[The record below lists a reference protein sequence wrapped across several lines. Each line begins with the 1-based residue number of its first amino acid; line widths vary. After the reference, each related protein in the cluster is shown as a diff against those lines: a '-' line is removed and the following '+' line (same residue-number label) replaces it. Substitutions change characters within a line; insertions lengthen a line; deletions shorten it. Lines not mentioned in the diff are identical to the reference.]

1 MYIMSFTKI
10 AAKLQGTQTDV
21 ICQWDKLSLS
31 SHWLVV
37 NCAHS
42 LLSYRVFHWGVQISR
57 PNTATDILCIH
68 IKLATTT
75 TTTCNLLVQTYCHVY
90 YTCTNWYSLHCLR
103 LCIAFQYSMHIFF
116 FLFYFLHRKDLQR
129 QLNIVKKWLH
139 EKKICRLSFQILILY
154 SLKKK
159 FLFFFLPKTDLQGL
173 LNIVKNDFIK
183 NRANQV
189 LLGSNI
195 RLRLTNCSRKMSFTK
210 GHIFFYF
217 TLNGEPLQLNKSILN
232 YMRREEDLSNE

>member
-1 MYIMSFTKI
+1 MWFVSEISYPSLHI
-10 AAKLQGTQTDV
+10 D
-21 ICQWDKLSLS
+21 QWLT
-31 SHWLVV
+31 
-37 NCAHS
+37 AHS

-68 IKLATTT
+68 IKLATT

-154 SLKKK
+154 SLKKRVSI
-159 FLFFFLPKTDLQGL
+159 FFFT
-173 LNIVKNDFIK
+173 
-183 NRANQV
+183 
-189 LLGSNI
+189 
-195 RLRLTNCSRKMSFTK
+195 
-210 GHIFFYF
+210 
-217 TLNGEPLQLNKSILN
+217 
-232 YMRREEDLSNE
+232 

>member
-1 MYIMSFTKI
+1 M
-10 AAKLQGTQTDV
+10 
-21 ICQWDKLSLS
+21 
-31 SHWLVV
+31 
-37 NCAHS
+37 
-42 LLSYRVFHWGVQISR
+42 
-57 PNTATDILCIH
+57 
-68 IKLATTT
+68 
-75 TTTCNLLVQTYCHVY
+75 VQTYCQLY

-116 FLFYFLHRKDLQR
+116 FLFYFLHRKDLQQ

-159 FLFFFLPKTDLQGL
+159 VSIFFLPKTDLQGL

-195 RLRLTNCSRKMSFTK
+195 RLRLTNYSRKMSFTK

-232 YMRREEDLSNE
+232 YMHREEDLSNE

>member
-1 MYIMSFTKI
+1 MYKLIQFTLFEIMYCIS
-10 AAKLQGTQTDV
+10 
-21 ICQWDKLSLS
+21 
-31 SHWLVV
+31 
-37 NCAHS
+37 
-42 LLSYRVFHWGVQISR
+42 VQY
-57 PNTATDILCIH
+57 A
-68 IKLATTT
+68 
-75 TTTCNLLVQTYCHVY
+75 Y
-90 YTCTNWYSLHCLR
+90 
-103 LCIAFQYSMHIFF
+103 FF

-159 FLFFFLPKTDLQGL
+159 VSIFFLPKTDLQGL

-195 RLRLTNCSRKMSFTK
+195 RLRLTNYSRKMSFTK

>member
-1 MYIMSFTKI
+1 MYKLIQFTLFEIMYCIS
-10 AAKLQGTQTDV
+10 
-21 ICQWDKLSLS
+21 
-31 SHWLVV
+31 
-37 NCAHS
+37 
-42 LLSYRVFHWGVQISR
+42 VQY
-57 PNTATDILCIH
+57 A
-68 IKLATTT
+68 
-75 TTTCNLLVQTYCHVY
+75 Y
-90 YTCTNWYSLHCLR
+90 
-103 LCIAFQYSMHIFF
+103 FF
-116 FLFYFLHRKDLQR
+116 SLFYFLHRKDLQR

-159 FLFFFLPKTDLQGL
+159 VSIFFLPKTDLQGL

-195 RLRLTNCSRKMSFTK
+195 RLRLTNYSRKMSFTK

>member
-1 MYIMSFTKI
+1 MYKLIQFTLFEIMYCIS
-10 AAKLQGTQTDV
+10 
-21 ICQWDKLSLS
+21 
-31 SHWLVV
+31 
-37 NCAHS
+37 
-42 LLSYRVFHWGVQISR
+42 VQY
-57 PNTATDILCIH
+57 A
-68 IKLATTT
+68 
-75 TTTCNLLVQTYCHVY
+75 Y
-90 YTCTNWYSLHCLR
+90 
-103 LCIAFQYSMHIFF
+103 FF
-116 FLFYFLHRKDLQR
+116 FLFYFLQRKDLQR

-159 FLFFFLPKTDLQGL
+159 VSIFFLPKTDLQGL

-232 YMRREEDLSNE
+232 YMHREEDLSNE

>member
-1 MYIMSFTKI
+1 MYKLIQFTLFEIMYCIS
-10 AAKLQGTQTDV
+10 
-21 ICQWDKLSLS
+21 
-31 SHWLVV
+31 
-37 NCAHS
+37 
-42 LLSYRVFHWGVQISR
+42 VQY
-57 PNTATDILCIH
+57 AY
-68 IKLATTT
+68 
-75 TTTCNLLVQTYCHVY
+75 V
-90 YTCTNWYSLHCLR
+90 
-103 LCIAFQYSMHIFF
+103 F

-159 FLFFFLPKTDLQGL
+159 VSIFFLPKTDLQGL

>member
-31 SHWLVV
+31 SHWSVV

-75 TTTCNLLVQTYCHVY
+75 TTCNLLVQAYCHVY

-116 FLFYFLHRKDLQR
+116 SFFIFY
-129 QLNIVKKWLH
+129 IG
-139 EKKICRLSFQILILY
+139 KIFNDNWILL
-154 SLKKK
+154 
-159 FLFFFLPKTDLQGL
+159 
-173 LNIVKNDFIK
+173 KNDFMK
-183 NRANQV
+183 KKYA
-189 LLGSNI
+189 
-195 RLRLTNCSRKMSFTK
+195 
-210 GHIFFYF
+210 
-217 TLNGEPLQLNKSILN
+217 
-232 YMRREEDLSNE
+232 D

>member
-1 MYIMSFTKI
+1 MLLLLLLVTYWYKHTAMYII
-10 AAKLQGTQTDV
+10 
-21 ICQWDKLSLS
+21 
-31 SHWLVV
+31 H
-37 NCAHS
+37 
-42 LLSYRVFHWGVQISR
+42 VQID
-57 PNTATDILCIH
+57 T
-68 IKLATTT
+68 
-75 TTTCNLLVQTYCHVY
+75 VY
-90 YTCTNWYSLHCLR
+90 IVWDYVLHFSTVC
-103 LCIAFQYSMHIFF
+103 IFF
-116 FLFYFLHRKDLQR
+116 FSFFIFYIGKIFNDNWILL
-129 QLNIVKKWLH
+129 KKWLH

-195 RLRLTNCSRKMSFTK
+195 RLRLTNYSRKMSFTK

-232 YMRREEDLSNE
+232 YMHREEDLSNE

>member
-1 MYIMSFTKI
+1 MLLLLLLLLVTYWYKHTAMYII
-10 AAKLQGTQTDV
+10 
-21 ICQWDKLSLS
+21 
-31 SHWLVV
+31 H
-37 NCAHS
+37 
-42 LLSYRVFHWGVQISR
+42 VQIDTVYVVWDYVLHFS
-57 PNTATDILCIH
+57 TVCI
-68 IKLATTT
+68 
-75 TTTCNLLVQTYCHVY
+75 
-90 YTCTNWYSLHCLR
+90 
-103 LCIAFQYSMHIFF
+103 FFF

-159 FLFFFLPKTDLQGL
+159 VSIFFFYLRQIFKDYSIL
-173 LNIVKNDFIK
+173 LKNYFIK

-195 RLRLTNCSRKMSFTK
+195 RLRLTNYSRKMSFTK

>member
-1 MYIMSFTKI
+1 MLLLLLLLVTYWYKHTAMYII
-10 AAKLQGTQTDV
+10 
-21 ICQWDKLSLS
+21 
-31 SHWLVV
+31 H
-37 NCAHS
+37 
-42 LLSYRVFHWGVQISR
+42 VQID
-57 PNTATDILCIH
+57 T
-68 IKLATTT
+68 
-75 TTTCNLLVQTYCHVY
+75 VY
-90 YTCTNWYSLHCLR
+90 IVWDYVLHFSTVC
-103 LCIAFQYSMHIFF
+103 IFF

-159 FLFFFLPKTDLQGL
+159 VSIFFLPKTDLQGL

-232 YMRREEDLSNE
+232 YMHREEDLSNE